1 MSSSEV
7 SMRRVVLYI
16 DSFKLG
22 GAERITL
29 TWSSWLRDAGW
40 SPVLLTRKPLTWDF
54 YPLPDGV
61 ERLVETSDS
70 RWVRWLG
77 VVGFPVRVWRL
88 RRWLKREQI
97 SLAIGVTSIPAI
109 KLLLASRGLGI
120 PTVVSERN
128 FPPLKRIG
136 LVWRLL
142 RRWVYPWAALHLVQT
157 QVVADWQAAHLGVR
171 DQLLLPN
178 PVQWPLD
185 VFDPQLDPCCWLAD
199 AGVSGDAP
207 VLLGVGTKA
216 HQKGFDRL
224 IDWFLALADRHQD
237 LQLVLVGLDQRPYR
251 GRDQQTE
258 LLARVHDRPD
268 LVDRIHLPGRV
279 GNMADWYDRATL
291 FVLASRYE
299 GFPNVLLEAMAAGCC
314 CVAADCPQG
323 PSELITSDHDG
334 ILIPAERPDAFW
346 VDQLDAMLIDS
357 DLRQRLGREAQ
368 AVRQRFASELL
379 RKRCLERL
387 EQLFPSV

>member
-61 ERLVETSDS
+61 ERLVETSDR

-185 VFDPQLDPCCWLAD
+185 VFDPQLDPCRWLAD

-251 GRDQQTE
+251 GRDQQIE

-323 PSELITSDHDG
+323 PSELITSDYDG

-387 EQLFPSV
+387 EQLLPSV

>member
-40 SPVLLTRKPLTWDF
+40 SPVLLTRKPLNWDF

-97 SLAIGVTSIPAI
+97 SLAIGVTSIPAV

-185 VFDPQLDPCCWLAD
+185 VFDPQLDPCSWLAD

-251 GRDQQTE
+251 GRDQQIE

-387 EQLFPSV
+387 EQLLPSE